1 MLTRL
6 LSLLLSAPNLI
17 AGHGSMAVPPPRGM
31 HGRPIECFTKK
42 GGKRY
47 CNAGCPEENCLW
59 YQVGCMVGC
68 DDCSLEGKQMWPTP
82 ADVQCKRNGSLVPP
96 GKTPFPIP
104 RTVPA
109 EARSWNLKLRS
120 PAGDFTAYMPWASPG
135 ASPVADPCGVASGF
149 GASAHTPSYVH
160 APKGYRVGELGSRVL
175 EPLPT
180 KTVVRAGGTLETGFG
195 VKVNHGGGYSFRLC
209 PAGSPLTEACFQ
221 SHPLAFASPNHTVSF
236 VDGSRAN
243 LSLPALTVSRGTT
256 PARSQWRRLPFPA
269 CNCDLGEGCHAG
281 GGSAGG
287 NGGGGGSSKG
297 NTAGGEGGGSEGDG
311 EGGGGARGGDGGA
324 ALLPRRV
331 LREAGGGVVAA
342 RLAREDAWAWE
353 AAEEAVAWGAQRAY
367 EQQEDPPPRC
377 PTGTQFAVP
386 ADDLYGY
393 GDLPPVLVTDLLRVP
408 AGLQGDFVLS
418 WRWDCEQTDQ
428 VWSTCADVTIVA

>member
-6 LSLLLSAPNLI
+6 LSLLLSAPDLI

-195 VKVNHGGGYSFRLC
+195 VKVNHGGGYSFRL
-209 PAGSPLTEACFQ
+209 
-221 SHPLAFASPNHTVSF
+221 HPLAFASPNHTVSF

-256 PARSQWRRLPFPA
+256 PARSQWR
-269 CNCDLGEGCHAG
+269 
-281 GGSAGG
+281 
-287 NGGGGGSSKG
+287 
-297 NTAGGEGGGSEGDG
+297 
-311 EGGGGARGGDGGA
+311 
-324 ALLPRRV
+324 
-331 LREAGGGVVAA
+331 EAGGGAAAA

-353 AAEEAVAWGAQRAY
+353 AAEEA
-367 EQQEDPPPRC
+367 EDPPPRC

-408 AGLQGDFVLS
+408 AGLRGDFVLS

>member
-6 LSLLLSAPNLI
+6 LSLLLSAPDLI

-209 PAGSPLTEACFQ
+209 PAGSPLTEARQ
-221 SHPLAFASPNHTVSF
+221 P
-236 VDGSRAN
+236 
-243 LSLPALTVSRGTT
+243 
-256 PARSQWRRLPFPA
+256 
-269 CNCDLGEGCHAG
+269 
-281 GGSAGG
+281 
-287 NGGGGGSSKG
+287 
-297 NTAGGEGGGSEGDG
+297 TA
-311 EGGGGARGGDGGA
+311 AA
-324 ALLPRRV
+324 ALLCSSVPPSQNHTTI
-331 LREAGGGVVAA
+331 AA
-342 RLAREDAWAWE
+342 L
-353 AAEEAVAWGAQRAY
+353 
-367 EQQEDPPPRC
+367 PRC
-377 PTGTQFAVP
+377 PHRRFPRRSRRASRGARFGAS
-386 ADDLYGY
+386 AMSWN
-393 GDLPPVLVTDLLRVP
+393 LPTSPSNSSP
-408 AGLQGDFVLS
+408 P
-418 WRWDCEQTDQ
+418 
-428 VWSTCADVTIVA
+428 